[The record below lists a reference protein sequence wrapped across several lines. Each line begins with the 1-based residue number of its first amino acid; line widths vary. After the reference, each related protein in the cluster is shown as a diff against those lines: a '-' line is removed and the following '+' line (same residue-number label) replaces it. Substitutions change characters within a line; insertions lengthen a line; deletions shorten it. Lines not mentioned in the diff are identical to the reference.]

1 MDVSY
6 SRKIDYLGDVE
17 LAVQAPWRSIHN
29 HLENLCTEI
38 VLDLQKK
45 HSGVVAVCG
54 FASQGAGSDQLTDL
68 LTEMAITEITMVDTI
83 TLVDQY
89 KLTSMFRNKGI
100 SLSSLTDKLNAIE
113 AGKLLEADYILTG
126 TVMETTNTVIIFS
139 RLLNVWNG
147 EVESTA
153 QVIVS
158 K

>member
-1 MDVSY
+1 MEAEKLKSPG
-6 SRKIDYLGDVE
+6 K
-17 LAVQAPWRSIHN
+17 
-29 HLENLCTEI
+29 
-38 VLDLQKK
+38 VLQETS
-45 HSGVVAVCG
+45 HINSG
-54 FASQGAGSDQLTDL
+54 FKFSDP
-68 LTEMAITEITMVDTI
+68 MVDTV

-158 K
+158 R